1 MKTVVSIL
9 LGGWP
14 SGFRRAEA
22 SRVDPLGRGQQLGFA
37 NAYSAEVHADG
48 RIDRLMRV
56 EDNQEDNSRLPC
68 EQLATVKSHKSTVDD
83 EVFNDGEKNSLNSF
97 FECAKEGGNCTCED
111 GVVLYGRPSL
121 GAWQELRVQG
131 SVLCTASL
139 FDSSVA
145 PAGET
150 NICRCYSLSWCRS
163 NNENHFINDLS
174 HRRRNNLGTPGK
186 NLHQRRRWCG
196 WGPRDCTW
204 SMSECRGGEEC
215 TETGVSERTRHKES
229 EAANG
234 GSCKDEPT
242 SDIKQCSWVGCKQA
256 QAQGTEAKQEAN
268 SAEAKPEMLEE
279 IAPNISLDGST
290 AKERI
295 GAVAQLL
302 SAHSEAVGERFAATA
317 KALATNGELT
327 PLKLAQLAA
336 AQLVNPLPKMELEE
350 PAALRRRVLQKK
362 RL

>member
-9 LGGWP
+9 L
-14 SGFRRAEA
+14 
-22 SRVDPLGRGQQLGFA
+22 GQQLGFA

-56 EDNQEDNSRLPC
+56 EDNQE

-204 SMSECRGGEEC
+204 SMWSKWSECRGGEEC

-268 SAEAKPEMLEE
+268 SAE
-279 IAPNISLDGST
+279 
-290 AKERI
+290 ERI

-336 AQLVNPLPKMELEE
+336 AQLVNPLPKMELEDLRAQTITVCME
-350 PAALRRRVLQKK
+350 ALYGVTGAAAMAEGIANDMGLEAADEGVTIFRVSS
-362 RL
+362 

>member
-9 LGGWP
+9 L
-14 SGFRRAEA
+14 
-22 SRVDPLGRGQQLGFA
+22 GQQLGFA

-56 EDNQEDNSRLPC
+56 EDNQE

-204 SMSECRGGEEC
+204 SMWSKWSECRGGEEC

-279 IAPNISLDGST
+279 IAPNISLDG
-290 AKERI
+290 
-295 GAVAQLL
+295 
-302 SAHSEAVGERFAATA
+302 AHWGGCAAAVG
-317 KALATNGELT
+317 
-327 PLKLAQLAA
+327 PL
-336 AQLVNPLPKMELEE
+336 
-350 PAALRRRVLQKK
+350 RGSG
-362 RL
+362 